1 MDGALTGGP
10 RSVLITGASSGLG
23 LSMAV
28 RLAEEG
34 WLVYATMRD
43 PARRG
48 ELDAAVSKAGID
60 EDRVRVLRLDVR
72 DLDTIGSALDQ
83 VGAQTGGSLD
93 ALVNNAGL
101 NAEACFEDVDMDAI
115 RNVFDTHVFGAM
127 EVTRAALPLLRK
139 AGNARILFVSSW
151 AAVFGGPMTGI
162 YAAAKSAIERFAES
176 LVWELAQDGIRVSL
190 LRPGTHRSNIF
201 SGNSGRVRPLESRYG
216 RIYSTMDPLAEKW
229 VSRAGDP
236 QDVARQVAR
245 ILNSPRP
252 GFRYNVGLDSY
263 LVAACN
269 PLIPQRLR
277 YRAARA
283 LFKPRETP

>member
-1 MDGALTGGP
+1 MGELTDGP

-43 PARRG
+43 PGRRG
-48 ELDAAVSKAGID
+48 ALDAAVKNAGLD
-60 EDRVRVLRLDVR
+60 DDHVRVLSLDVR
-72 DLDTIGSALDQ
+72 RPATIRSALDQ
-83 VGAQTGGSLD
+83 VGDETGGSL
-93 ALVNNAGL
+93 AAVVNNAGL
-101 NAEACFEDVDMDAI
+101 NAEACFEDIDMDAI

-139 AGNARILFVSSW
+139 ARHARIIFVSSW
-151 AAVFGGPMTGI
+151 AAVFGGPMIGI

-190 LRPGTHRSNIF
+190 LRPGFHRSNIF
-201 SGNSGRVRPLESRYG
+201 SGNSGRVRPSESRYG
-216 RIYSTMDPLAEKW
+216 PIYSKLDPLAEKSI
-229 VSRAGDP
+229 SRARDP
-236 QDVARQVAR
+236 QNVAHQLAR
-245 ILNSPRP
+245 ILNSQRP
-252 GFRYNVGLDSY
+252 GFRYNIGFDSY

-269 PLIPQRLR
+269 PVIPQRLR
-277 YRAARA
+277 YLAARA
-283 LFKPRETP
+283 LFKSREAP